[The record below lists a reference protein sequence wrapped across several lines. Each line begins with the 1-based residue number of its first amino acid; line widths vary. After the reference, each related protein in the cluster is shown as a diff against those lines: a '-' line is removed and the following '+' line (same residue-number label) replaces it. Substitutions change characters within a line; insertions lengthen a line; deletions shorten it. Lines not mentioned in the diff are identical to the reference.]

1 MRIICCT
8 YRLHARLD
16 QHKDPGKPHS
26 TESDLAS
33 ASPARCA
40 SARKATLIIIA
51 FVSALH
57 SEVLLARKVAA
68 TGELWLKLILQRSGT
83 TGALRLAAQSALLLI
98 E

>member
-1 MRIICCT
+1 MPLKHD
-8 YRLHARLD
+8 RL
-16 QHKDPGKPHS
+16 Q
-26 TESDLAS
+26 DLPTLHRKRTVSSGTSSSCRREVSSS
-33 ASPARCA
+33 AQGTAN
-40 SARKATLIIIA
+40 LIIIA

-68 TGELWLKLILQRSGT
+68 TSVGELWLKLILRRSGT